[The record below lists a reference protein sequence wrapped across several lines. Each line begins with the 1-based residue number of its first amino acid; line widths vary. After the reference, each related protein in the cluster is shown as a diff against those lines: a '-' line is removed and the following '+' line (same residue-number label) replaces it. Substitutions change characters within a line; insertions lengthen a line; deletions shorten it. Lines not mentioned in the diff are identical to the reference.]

1 MKIHKL
7 KKINHGSV
15 AVINQENLVP
25 KALNLVQ
32 KIFMRRLR
40 NLKFKKLLKIY
51 SKLKI
56 FNLLFK
62 RIKIKSLIS
71 KMNKPFRKEM
81 SYQYRLINNFM
92 KLLIQ
97 HFEWQ

>member
-1 MKIHKL
+1 
-7 KKINHGSV
+7 
-15 AVINQENLVP
+15 
-25 KALNLVQ
+25 
-32 KIFMRRLR
+32 MRRLR

-81 SYQYRLINNFM
+81 SYQNQLINNFM

>member
-32 KIFMRRLR
+32 IIFMRRLR

-81 SYQYRLINNFM
+81 SYQYLLINNFM